1 MQFNGNLLNENLEE
15 LKSHGTSQFPFAYYY
30 ANTFDAP
37 CVVSYHW
44 HKEVEVIMVEQ
55 GEVVLTVDGYTC
67 VGKENDIL
75 FINSEQL
82 HQVMLE
88 KDGSR
93 YFSFVFHLDWLDF
106 KMDDYVQTTILNP
119 LKNDLGFPLIVTPQF
134 SCHQSL
140 SRELLSLKQIYH
152 MQPDN
157 YQLMIKIALY
167 RIILLLNAN
176 QLFVPGT
183 SHGVMGHS
191 QSAIRVSELM
201 EFISTHYREH
211 ITLEQA
217 AEIMHMSPK
226 YFSSFF
232 SKTFTIS
239 FVQFINNYRIDQACI
254 LLKTTDLPILE
265 IAFEV
270 GFENISYFTKKFKEL
285 KGYTPKE
292 YRKKNAPV
300 MPQEN

>member
-1 MQFNGNLLNENLEE
+1 MQFNGNLEE
-15 LKSHGTSQFPFAYYY
+15 IKSHGTSQFPFAYYY

-44 HKEVEVIMVEQ
+44 HKETEILVVER

-67 VGKENDIL
+67 IGMENDIL
-75 FINSEQL
+75 FINPEQL

-93 YFSFVFHLDWLDF
+93 YFSFVFSLEWLDF
-106 KMDDYVQTTILNP
+106 QLDDYVQTTILDP
-119 LKNDLGFPLIVTPQF
+119 LKKDLGFPLRVTPKF

-140 SRELLSLKQIYH
+140 TRELLSIKQIYH

-157 YQLMIKIALY
+157 YQLMIKISLY

-183 SHGVMGHS
+183 SHGAMGHS
-191 QSAIRVSELM
+191 QSAIRARELM
-201 EFISTHYREH
+201 EFISAHYREH

-217 AEIMHMSPK
+217 AGIMHMSPK

-232 SKTFTIS
+232 SKTFLIS

-285 KGYTPKE
+285 KGLTPKD
-292 YRKKNAPV
+292 YRKNNAPV
-300 MPQEN
+300 MPGEG